1 MMMGASTK
9 PPSILRAL
17 FAMIL
22 LSGSV
27 LLVAA
32 TSPSSGQSA
41 LHLAAESGSAVT
53 VDLLLATGADVN
65 NQDSVSTSP
74 PPLTRQ
80 STATITGCA
89 WRQGNL
95 TGRVGAAGRVDS
107 ASPRGRERPHRGH
120 EEAACGGWGVCGHAV
135 RCVLSLLPSRPLEAR
150 SRQVITRLTSL
161 GGGAVGCRLG

>member
-53 VDLLLATGADVN
+53 VDMLLATGAGVN

-74 PPLTRQ
+74 PP
-80 STATITGCA
+80 
-89 WRQGNL
+89 
-95 TGRVGAAGRVDS
+95 
-107 ASPRGRERPHRGH
+107 
-120 EEAACGGWGVCGHAV
+120 
-135 RCVLSLLPSRPLEAR
+135 
-150 SRQVITRLTSL
+150 
-161 GGGAVGCRLG
+161 